1 MERVSSAASRALFPK
16 GPSFTLDDFS
26 SKDFIVR
33 DFVDTL
39 AETAVPSNRRSG
51 AAAQQAFDPKPLI
64 RTFENALSQLGSLS
78 EELQEK
84 ESDILSQVRR
94 AEIQHDQTLDTLGSK
109 LDQSMAQF
117 EALDLSLNNPGE
129 AENGSTERGSRQGPD
144 TGGGNIAVQ
153 IGEKLEELDRKRRRA
168 LDATFLVQCWTEL
181 SETGQLTP
189 LEDIQRQ
196 GGAENKVRCAV
207 ISRQLMRIS
216 QRLDPASWAETKG
229 GRGANGTNGVN
240 GTNGTSSLTN
250 GSGTNGAG
258 SGSGGGQ
265 THNTREA
272 LEKFSETLEQDLLK
286 QFNNSYRRQ
295 NFDDMLECAKVL
307 HDFNG
312 GTSVIAAFVNQHQF
326 FIDRDQLLTDE
337 VTTDGETW
345 NQLADP
351 DADPPGVEPSL
362 QSLIDEVRIIMQEE
376 SFIIKRAFPYY
387 ETVLIKFIQRVFQQS
402 IQQRLE
408 MVLEKASTVSM
419 LAYLRSLHASRSYIG
434 ALVEDLKTH
443 GLTEHPEPCSSQI
456 AQTLDQQVEELFVP
470 YLVGSSYIEKERR
483 SLEEMYNSL
492 LFKFTL
498 YHSRRPKAT
507 RAGFMGKIAQQGT
520 QLLASAKDAYMERL
534 ESSDLTPTQKA
545 MMLRVAGIQDTDK
558 KNEIEVSDDDGVLS
572 TASAKRM
579 MKWLAESVRRTLELG
594 SAAETPKDVNVLLG
608 LLMMAMGRVYVE
620 TALDAALDVATS
632 QENVKTEPDLSY
644 LPSVR
649 PAVTITSIMARF
661 IQTVLIRLA
670 DSNPTV
676 RRNMEAQTRVGI
688 DSIEKKTNSI
698 LKTTV
703 DVVVNSVSKT
713 LATQKRT
720 DFRPRD
726 NDLES
731 LVDTLQTPTCLAIC
745 TFLDKVA
752 SLATQS
758 IDGRNLDMFSSE
770 LAMALF
776 RLLFEHFK
784 KFAVN
789 ATGGLMVT
797 KDIAKYVST
806 LKAWPLSRDGEAT
819 IEVLT
824 EVGYLFII
832 GPEALRERSRNLT
845 TAAGTGVSGKK
856 LQKADF
862 KAFVQRREDAS
873 SVGVQSVLAGL

>member
-1 MERVSSAASRALFPK
+1 M
-16 GPSFTLDDFS
+16 
-26 SKDFIVR
+26 
-33 DFVDTL
+33 
-39 AETAVPSNRRSG
+39 
-51 AAAQQAFDPKPLI
+51 
-64 RTFENALSQLGSLS
+64 
-78 EELQEK
+78 QEK

-117 EALDLSLNNPGE
+117 EALDLSLNN
-129 AENGSTERGSRQGPD
+129 ANGTGGANGFTERGSRND

-181 SETGQLTP
+181 VETGQLTP

-207 ISRQLMRIS
+207 IARQLMRIS
-216 QRLDPASWAETKG
+216 QRLDPASWAET
-229 GRGANGTNGVN
+229 RSSRTNGVN
-240 GTNGTSSLTN
+240 GTTNGTNGTNGTNETNGTSN
-250 GSGTNGAG
+250 GEK
-258 SGSGGGQ
+258 

-312 GTSVIAAFVNQHQF
+312 GTSVIATFVNQHQF

-337 VTTDGETW
+337 VTTDGALW
-345 NQLADP
+345 NQLTDP
-351 DADPPGVEPSL
+351 DAEPPGVEPSL
-362 QSLIDEVRIIMQEE
+362 QSLIDEVRIVMQEE

-387 ETVLIKFIQRVFQQS
+387 DTVLIKFIQRVFQQS

-408 MVLEKASTVSM
+408 MVLYKASTVSM

-434 ALVEDLKTH
+434 ALVEDLKAH

-470 YLVGSSYIEKERR
+470 YLIGSSYIDKERK
-483 SLEEMYNSL
+483 SLEEIFNSL

-507 RAGFMGKIAQQGT
+507 RGFMNMITQQGT
-520 QLLASAKDAYMERL
+520 QLLATAKDAYMERL
-534 ESSDLTPTQKA
+534 ESSELTPTQKA

-558 KNEIEVSDDDGVLS
+558 KNEIEVTDEDGVLS

-579 MKWLAESVRRTLELG
+579 LKWLAESVRRTLELG
-594 SAAETPKDVNVLLG
+594 STSDTPKDVNVLLG
-608 LLMMAMGRVYVE
+608 LLLTTMGQVYVE
-620 TALDAALDVATS
+620 TALDAALDMATS
-632 QENVKTEPDLSY
+632 QENVKTEPDMSY
-644 LPSVR
+644 LPFVR
-649 PAVTITSIMARF
+649 PAVTITSIMSRF

-670 DSNPTV
+670 DANPTI
-676 RRNMEAQTRVGI
+676 RRNMEAQTRMGL
-688 DSIEKKTNSI
+688 DSIEKKTNSV

-703 DVVVNSVSKT
+703 DVVINWVTKA

-726 NDLES
+726 NDLEE
-731 LVDTLQTPTCLAIC
+731 LVDALQTPTCQAIC

-752 SLATQS
+752 GMSAKTV
-758 IDGRNLDMFSSE
+758 DGHNLDVFSSE
-770 LAMALF
+770 LALALF
-776 RLLFEHFK
+776 QLLFEHFK
-784 KFAVN
+784 KFTVN

-806 LKAWPLSRDGEAT
+806 LKAWPLSKDGEAT
-819 IEVLT
+819 VEVLT

-845 TAAGTGVSGKK
+845 TAGTGTSGKK

-862 KAFVQRREDAS
+862 RAFVQRREDAS

>member
-26 SKDFIVR
+26 NKDFIVR

-39 AETAVPSNRRSG
+39 AETAVPANRRSG
-51 AAAQQAFDPKPLI
+51 AATQQAFDPKPLI
-64 RTFENALSQLGSLS
+64 RTFESALSQLGSLS

-117 EALDLSLNNPGE
+117 EALDLSLNNPSGS
-129 AENGSTERGSRQGPD
+129 NGPNERGSRQGPD
-144 TGGGNIAVQ
+144 SGGGNIAVQ

-181 SETGQLTP
+181 SETGLLTP

-207 ISRQLMRIS
+207 IARQLMRIS

-229 GRGANGTNGVN
+229 RGVNGVN
-240 GTNGTSSLTN
+240 GT
-250 GSGTNGAG
+250 SGTNGTNGTAANG
-258 SGSGGGQ
+258 TGKDGG
-265 THNTREA
+265 HNTREA

-295 NFDDMLECAKVL
+295 NFDDMQECAKVL

-312 GTSVIAAFVNQHQF
+312 GTSVIATFVNQHQF

-337 VTTDGETW
+337 VTTDGEMW

-362 QSLIDEVRIIMQEE
+362 QSLIDEVRIVMQEE

-470 YLVGSSYIEKERR
+470 YLVGSSYIEKERK

-492 LFKFTL
+492 LFRFTL

-507 RAGFMGKIAQQGT
+507 RAGFMNKIAQQGT

-534 ESSDLTPTQKA
+534 DSSDLTPTQKA

-558 KNEIEVSDDDGVLS
+558 KNEIEVSDEDGVLS
-572 TASAKRM
+572 TASAQRM

-594 SAAETPKDVNVLLG
+594 STAETPKDVNVLLG
-608 LLMMAMGRVYVE
+608 LLLMAMGRVYVE

-649 PAVTITSIMARF
+649 PAVTITSIMTRF

-676 RRNMEAQTRVGI
+676 RRNMEAQTRLGI

-703 DVVVNSVSKT
+703 DVVINSVSKT

-731 LVDTLQTPTCLAIC
+731 IVDALQTPTCQAIC
-745 TFLDKVA
+745 TFLDKV
-752 SLATQS
+752 STLAAQS

-770 LAMALF
+770 LALALF
-776 RLLFEHFK
+776 QLLFEHFK

-806 LKAWPLSRDGEAT
+806 LKTWPLSRDGEAT

-845 TAAGTGVSGKK
+845 TPAGTGVGGKK

>member
-1 MERVSSAASRALFPK
+1 MNPDAL
-16 GPSFTLDDFS
+16 
-26 SKDFIVR
+26 
-33 DFVDTL
+33 
-39 AETAVPSNRRSG
+39 A
-51 AAAQQAFDPKPLI
+51 
-64 RTFENALSQLGSLS
+64 QLGTLS
-78 EELQEK
+78 EELQER

-109 LDQSMAQF
+109 LDESMTQF
-117 EALDLSLNNPGE
+117 EALGLSLNNSGGGGGGG
-129 AENGSTERGSRQGPD
+129 ANNSSNGAANERGSRPGPD
-144 TGGGNIAVQ
+144 SGGGIIAVQ

-181 SETGQLTP
+181 SETGLLTP

-207 ISRQLMRIS
+207 IARQLMRIS
-216 QRLDPASWAETKG
+216 QRLDPASWIETKG
-229 GRGANGTNGVN
+229 RATNGINGAHGANGTNGN
-240 GTNGTSSLTN
+240 GAAASINGTSN
-250 GSGTNGAG
+250 GGGGGGGGSGH
-258 SGSGGGQ
+258 
-265 THNTREA
+265 HNTREA

-337 VTTDGETW
+337 VTTDGEMW

-362 QSLIDEVRIIMQEE
+362 QSLIDEVRIVMQEE

-387 ETVLIKFIQRVFQQS
+387 EVVLVKFIQRVFQQS

-408 MVLEKASTVSM
+408 MVLEKASTVST

-443 GLTEHPEPCSSQI
+443 GLTEHPDPCSSQI

-470 YLVGSSYIEKERR
+470 YLVGSSYIEKERK

-507 RAGFMGKIAQQGT
+507 RAGFMNMIAQQGT
-520 QLLASAKDAYMERL
+520 QLLSSAKDAYMERL
-534 ESSDLTPTQKA
+534 DSSDLTPTQKA
-545 MMLRVAGIQDTDK
+545 TMLRVAGIQDTDK
-558 KNEIEVSDDDGVLS
+558 KNEIEVSDEDGVLR
-572 TASAKRM
+572 TASAQRM

-608 LLMMAMGRVYVE
+608 LLLMAMGRVYVE

-661 IQTVLIRLA
+661 IHTVLIRLA
-670 DSNPTV
+670 DANPTV
-676 RRNMEAQTRVGI
+676 RRNMEAQTRQGI
-688 DSIEKKTNSI
+688 DAIEKKTNSV

-703 DVVVNSVSKT
+703 DVVINAVAKT

-731 LVDTLQTPTCLAIC
+731 IVDALQTPTCQAIC
-745 TFLDKVA
+745 VLLDKVA
-752 SLATQS
+752 ALAAQS
-758 IDGRNLDMFSSE
+758 IDGHNLDTFSSE
-770 LAMALF
+770 LALALF
-776 RLLFEHFK
+776 QLLFEHFK

-806 LKAWPLSRDGEAT
+806 LKAWPLSRDSETT

-845 TAAGTGVSGKK
+845 TPAGTGVGGKK

-873 SVGVQSVLAGL
+873 SAGVQSVLASL